1 MLKIKIEILNK
12 IVKNHYPVANIDKKH
27 GGNKMKDDVKIKI
40 LEDDKTPLAVLIS
53 DEWRKEDSQL
63 VGFVPK
69 KKQIL
74 FEPPYESIRARI
86 IQETIQPPI
95 WAPYRVDPQ
104 GKMGFDFKAKSS
116 YDFYLSPSA
125 CLGPIGTIE
134 QLIDEVSSGKEM
146 HLSLVDGEF
155 PRGCGLTTYSPRLI
169 ITPDK
174 IDVKKTLRD
183 LMGYDP
189 GAKLRTEGKIRLEKS
204 GLEGALRVYD
214 LSSEY
219 TEKIGDYIDILFA
232 LSTSYIAKEGTP
244 ILCHAT
250 MDGKRPDYFKK

>member
-1 MLKIKIEILNK
+1 
-12 IVKNHYPVANIDKKH
+12 
-27 GGNKMKDDVKIKI
+27 MKDDVKIEVLK
-40 LEDDKTPLAVLIS
+40 DDKTPLAILVS
-53 DEWRKEDSQL
+53 DEWRKEKSQL
-63 VGFVPK
+63 VGFVPT
-69 KKQIL
+69 
-74 FEPPYESIRARI
+74 R
-86 IQETIQPPI
+86 PI
-95 WAPYRVDPQ
+95 MFGSRWTEGWAPYRVDPQ
-104 GKMGFDFKAKSS
+104 GKMSFDFKSKCS
-116 YDFYLSPSA
+116 YDIYLSPSS

-134 QLIDEVSSGKEM
+134 QLIDQVSSGKEM

-155 PRGCGLTTYSPRLI
+155 PRGCGATTCSPRLI

-189 GAKLRTEGKIRLEKS
+189 GTKLRTEGKIRLEES
-204 GLEGALRVYD
+204 GLRVYD

-219 TEKIGDYIDILFA
+219 TKKIDDYLDILFA

-250 MDGKRPDYFKK
+250 MDGKCPDYFKK